1 MTVTELTP
9 PEFQRR
15 AKLLKMVLLDVDG
28 VLTDGT
34 IILTGSGDD
43 IKHFN
48 VQDGMGVTL
57 ARAAGLKVG
66 ILTGRTSQA
75 VQRRAEELKMDEV
88 IQGYFHK
95 NQALDALL
103 DKLGLSCEEIAYIGD
118 DILDLPVMRRI
129 GLPIAVANARPEV
142 KAASAYV
149 TAESGGARGGAGG
162 HRLAAGNEGSKR
174 RNLCPVRRRRR
185 RRQPTDDRLAAV
197 SNERR
202 HALGG
207 NSRADDWRV

>member
-9 PEFQRR
+9 LEFQRR
-15 AKLLKMVLLDVDG
+15 AMLLKMVLLDVDG

-34 IILTGSGDD
+34 IILSGSGDD

-142 KAASAYV
+142 KAASVYG
-149 TAESGGARGGAGG
+149 TAESGGHCAVREAIDWLLEMRGQKDEIYAQFAGDG
-162 HRLAAGNEGSKR
+162 DPSGPR
-174 RNLCPVRRRRR
+174 
-185 RRQPTDDRLAAV
+185 
-197 SNERR
+197 
-202 HALGG
+202 
-207 NSRADDWRV
+207 

>member
-1 MTVTELTP
+1 MTAAELTQL
-9 PEFQRR
+9 EFQRR
-15 AKLLKMVLLDVDG
+15 AKLLKMLLLDVDG

-34 IILTGSGDD
+34 IILSGSGDD

-75 VQRRAEELKMDEV
+75 VQRRAEELNIDEV
-88 IQGYFHK
+88 IQGYFYK
-95 NQALDALL
+95 NEALDALL
-103 DKLGLSCEEIAYIGD
+103 VKLGLSCEEIAYIGD

-142 KAASAYV
+142 KAVSVYV
-149 TAESGGARGGAGG
+149 TAESGGHGAVREAIDWLLEMRGQKEQVYAQFTGDGG
-162 HRLAAGNEGSKR
+162 PSGPG
-174 RNLCPVRRRRR
+174 
-185 RRQPTDDRLAAV
+185 
-197 SNERR
+197 
-202 HALGG
+202 
-207 NSRADDWRV
+207 